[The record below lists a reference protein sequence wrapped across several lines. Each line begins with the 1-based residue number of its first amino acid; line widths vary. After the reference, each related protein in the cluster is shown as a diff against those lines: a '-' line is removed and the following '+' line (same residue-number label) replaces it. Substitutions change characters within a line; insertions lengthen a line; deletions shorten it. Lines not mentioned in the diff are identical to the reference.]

1 MTNPPAQAP
10 APPVFSGPA
19 EAAPAAWPP
28 VRLRYLQR
36 SPVRVGGPVTG
47 NRYDFSAAQPV
58 VAVEARDAEALVR
71 TGFFARE

>member
-1 MTNPPAQAP
+1 M
-10 APPVFSGPA
+10 FSVPA
-19 EAAPAAWPP
+19 EAASPAVWPP

-47 NRYDFSAAQPV
+47 NRYDFSLAQPV
-58 VAVEARDAEALVR
+58 VMVEARDAEALLR